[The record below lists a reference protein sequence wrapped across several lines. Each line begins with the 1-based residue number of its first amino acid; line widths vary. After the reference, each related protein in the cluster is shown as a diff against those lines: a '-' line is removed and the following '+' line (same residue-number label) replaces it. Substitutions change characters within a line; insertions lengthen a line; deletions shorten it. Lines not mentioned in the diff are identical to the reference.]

1 MSRTTT
7 AAKAAMCLGPR
18 GFMVG
23 QARRKPAPDEVE
35 VAASVNP
42 IDVHRAQSF
51 DKFFQS

>member
-1 MSRTTT
+1 
-7 AAKAAMCLGPR
+7 
-18 GFMVG
+18 MVR

-42 IDVHRAQSF
+42 INVHRTQSY